1 MHPSTLSSIKVVLI
15 WQPLCMY
22 TLTTFKWMTNDNIV
36 IFWMTI
42 KLCWKDNINTL
53 SFFVFCEIKNEKWK
67 HFHFSI
73 LVFEKSK
80 LKNENTFV
88 FRFLFCE
95 IKNEKRKHFCFSFW
109 FLRNQKRKMKTLSFF
124 ILVFMKSK
132 TKNENTFVFCFLFLI
147 FQNEKRMDAD
157 IHGPRSQD
165 FFYSV

>member
-1 MHPSTLSSIKVVLI
+1 MHPSIKIILI
-15 WQPLCMY
+15 WQPLCMF

-42 KLCWKDNINTL
+42 KQCWKDKINTL
-53 SFFVFCEIKNEKWK
+53 SFFAFYFCEIKNEKWK

-95 IKNEKRKHFCFSFW
+95 IKNLKQYLPKKFLLDLVIKLNFSLYFFPFSAIRPDW
-109 FLRNQKRKMKTLSFF
+109 KPIKKCQLRNKK
-124 ILVFMKSK
+124 
-132 TKNENTFVFCFLFLI
+132 
-147 FQNEKRMDAD
+147 
-157 IHGPRSQD
+157 
-165 FFYSV
+165 